1 MPVIALVGNKGGAG
15 KTTLSVN
22 LAAGLA
28 KQASVIVVDADPQG
42 SAKQWNAFTDA
53 RTAIPVL
60 EARSNSG
67 NNAGDDLTM
76 QLKALS
82 NDYDYVVVDCPPSVN
97 ASQTITVLQICDL
110 ALIPVQ
116 PSPVDLWATVHTE
129 KAVEDAQRSNKNLR
143 AVLVINQLESRTTL
157 SRLVRDALSE
167 IGLPVAKTAL
177 HRRAIFRNCALE
189 GKHVFEMGRRGSD
202 AAKEIDQLIHEVIKI

>member
-28 KQASVIVVDADPQG
+28 KRTSVIVVDADPQG
-42 SAKQWNAFTDA
+42 SAIQWNAFTDTSAANTVLGA
-53 RTAIPVL
+53 RA
-60 EARSNSG
+60 
-67 NNAGDDLTM
+67 DLSI
-76 QLKALS
+76 QLNELS
-82 NDYDYVVVDCPPSVN
+82 QEYDYIVVDCPPSVS
-97 ASQTITVLQICDL
+97 ASQTIRVLETCEL

-129 KAVEDAQRSNKNLR
+129 KAIQQARLFNSNLR
-143 AVLVINQLESRTTL
+143 AVLVINQLETRTTL

-177 HRRAIFRNCALE
+177 HRRAIFRNSALE
-189 GKHVFEMGRRGSD
+189 GKNVFEMGRRGIH
-202 AAKEIDQLIHEVIKI
+202 AANEIDELIYEVIKI